1 MTTDNQYKDFFNVTD
16 YLSTE
21 DLEILSYKKIIIN
34 EKNLLKETQ
43 DENLCSFEKISASKM
58 LGIFAYLKYKLKE
71 KKTEH
76 QELKDIISTHPN
88 KSLLEKEEDL
98 RETIIWFEKN
108 ISFLHQKT
116 SDISY
121 PNTFITPNEAFFYKR
136 FEKIKYE
143 SDKIVGR
150 LYSHTSINVL
160 SREIRYY
167 LFKDEYEDFDIVNA
181 HPAILFEFSK
191 EHSLKLNGSL
201 ENYIK
206 NRSLVFDQVRKEA
219 KKNET
224 DLPNSEIKN
233 EILKLLN
240 KVWKGITK
248 KSNTFKKLDEDFT
261 VIREYLWGLYKS
273 KNLPDEFTHALSSSV
288 EKKKKEGKDSLER
301 RKAILQ
307 SFFCQT
313 QESVHVIRLVK
324 FLREKYLESLKEE
337 GKENFTDYYPITDKK
352 VDLPSKYTLSV
363 IPFFDGVY
371 VSSPNKCF
379 NLKLSSFIDEFNKIT
394 NSSIIFIKKEIVQET
409 EHLENVQ
416 EIRNF
421 FLIHRWFSRE
431 SSRHSINC
439 LFSYMFIKQFY
450 LDRLRFIDE
459 QERKLLDEK
468 TKKEALE
475 QWDSDYI
482 VLVRDFH
489 HKIYDEL
496 LPHNF
501 ASEHEINKYISS
513 LQK

>member
-21 DLEILSYKKIIIN
+21 DLEISYKKIIII
-34 EKNLLKETQ
+34 EKNLLEETQ

-58 LGIFAYLKYKLKE
+58 LGIFAYLKYKLRE

-76 QELKDIISTHPN
+76 QKLKDMILTHP
-88 KSLLEKEEDL
+88 KESLLEKEKEL
-98 RETIIWFEKN
+98 QETIIWFEKN

-116 SDISY
+116 SNISY
-121 PNTFITPNEAFFYKR
+121 SNTFITPNEAFFYKR

-143 SDKIVGR
+143 SDKVVGR

-167 LFKDEYEDFDIVNA
+167 LFKDDYEDFDIVNA
-181 HPAILFEFSK
+181 HPAILLEFSK

-206 NRSLVFDQVRKEA
+206 NRSLVFDQVREEA

-224 DLPNSEIKN
+224 DLPNSEIKD

-240 KVWKGITK
+240 KVWKGKTK
-248 KSNTFKKLDEDFT
+248 KTNTFKTLDEDFT
-261 VIREYLWGLYKS
+261 LIREYLWGLYES
-273 KNLPDEFTHALSSSV
+273 KKLPDEFTHALSSSV
-288 EKKKKEGKDSLER
+288 EKKKKEGKDSPER

-337 GKENFTDYYPITDKK
+337 GKEKFSNYYPITDKK

-379 NLKLSSFIDEFNKIT
+379 NLKLSSFVDEFNKIT
-394 NSSIIFIKKEIVQET
+394 NSSIIFKKKEIVQET
-409 EHLENVQ
+409 KRLENVQ
-416 EIRNF
+416 EIKNF
-421 FLIHRWFSRE
+421 FIIHRWFARE
-431 SSRHSINC
+431 SSRHSISC
-439 LFSYMFIKQFY
+439 LLYSMYMKQFY
-450 LDRLRFIDE
+450 LDRVRLIDK
-459 QERKLLDEK
+459 QEKKLSDEE
-468 TKKEALE
+468 TKKEASK
-475 QWDSDYI
+475 QWDSDYKI
-482 VLVRDFH
+482 LIQDFH
-489 HKIYDEL
+489 IKIFDEL
-496 LPHNF
+496 LLHNF
-501 ASEHEINKYISS
+501 VSEHEINKHISS